1 MNLPEPLGGGGAR
14 QGLWN
19 KQGDAA
25 ALVGA
30 DSKID
35 SGGGAGVPRSRGRRC
50 GERGKMKVPVG
61 FIYNREGR

>member
-1 MNLPEPLGGGGAR
+1 MR

-19 KQGDAA
+19 KLGDAA

-35 SGGGAGVPRSRGRRC
+35 GGGGAGFLFVVRKKMGK
-50 GERGKMKVPVG
+50 EGKMKVPVRL
-61 FIYNREGR
+61 IYKRTGG